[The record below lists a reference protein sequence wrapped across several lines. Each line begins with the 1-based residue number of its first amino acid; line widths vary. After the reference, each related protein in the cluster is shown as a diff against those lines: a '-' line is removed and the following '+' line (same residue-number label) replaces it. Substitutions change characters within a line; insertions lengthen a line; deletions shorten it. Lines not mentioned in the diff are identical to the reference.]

1 MQGSSNT
8 SNVIFGNRGNYNC
21 SHNGK
26 CDIVISK
33 YKGERIADKN
43 QDKNQS
49 KNRAEQAEEHDESVL
64 NPEIKNESDLSKKE
78 RRLIEKEKLKGMGPK
93 KKLEYIWM
101 YYKPAIFG
109 VIAVIALIFGIKDY
123 YEQSKIKTVLSMT
136 VVNSMA
142 NDTETPEQKIKETL
156 GYKDD
161 PYSKV
166 EIGVNL
172 TTDSEMA
179 EFDYNAQMA
188 YVAQIQAGSIDIMVM
203 PEKLYQTLKK
213 NEPFADL
220 KELMGEEAF
229 EKFGMQTDTT
239 HISITDSELE
249 QELGV
254 IYDPVCIAVPYSAP
268 NQENAVKWIK
278 SLDSRK

>member
-1 MQGSSNT
+1 M
-8 SNVIFGNRGNYNC
+8 
-21 SHNGK
+21 
-26 CDIVISK
+26 
-33 YKGERIADKN
+33 ADKN

-49 KNRAEQAEEHDESVL
+49 KNRAEQAEEYDESVL

-123 YEQSKIKTVLSMT
+123 YEQSKIKTVL
-136 VVNSMA
+136 
-142 NDTETPEQKIKETL
+142 
-156 GYKDD
+156 YKDD

>member
-1 MQGSSNT
+1 M
-8 SNVIFGNRGNYNC
+8 
-21 SHNGK
+21 
-26 CDIVISK
+26 
-33 YKGERIADKN
+33 ADKN

-179 EFDYNAQMA
+179 EFDYNAQIA
-188 YVAQIQAGSIDIMVM
+188 YMAQIQAGSIDIMVM

-229 EKFGMQTDTT
+229 EKLYQTLKKNEPFADLKELMGEEAFEKSGMQTDTT

-278 SLDSRK
+278 SLDSRR

>member
-1 MQGSSNT
+1 M
-8 SNVIFGNRGNYNC
+8 
-21 SHNGK
+21 
-26 CDIVISK
+26 
-33 YKGERIADKN
+33 ADKN

-142 NDTETPEQKIKETL
+142 NDTETPEGKCSGNI
-156 GYKDD
+156 
-161 PYSKV
+161 
-166 EIGVNL
+166 
-172 TTDSEMA
+172 
-179 EFDYNAQMA
+179 
-188 YVAQIQAGSIDIMVM
+188 
-203 PEKLYQTLKK
+203 
-213 NEPFADL
+213 
-220 KELMGEEAF
+220 
-229 EKFGMQTDTT
+229 
-239 HISITDSELE
+239 
-249 QELGV
+249 
-254 IYDPVCIAVPYSAP
+254 
-268 NQENAVKWIK
+268 IK
-278 SLDSRK
+278 SVQSRQKSGKICVYVSLILKNTGNWQIIIIHTKRCGFQRKMWKSFRILSDREKSGRILQRNVSGIILVTVHSVHSNLSSVTQS

>member
-1 MQGSSNT
+1 M
-8 SNVIFGNRGNYNC
+8 
-21 SHNGK
+21 
-26 CDIVISK
+26 
-33 YKGERIADKN
+33 ADKN

-188 YVAQIQAGSIDIMVM
+188 YMAQIQAGSIDIMVM

-278 SLDSRK
+278 SLEIIVIYDMFITPKLVWIFQSCDKHELFSPHDYHTAM

>member
-1 MQGSSNT
+1 M
-8 SNVIFGNRGNYNC
+8 
-21 SHNGK
+21 
-26 CDIVISK
+26 
-33 YKGERIADKN
+33 ADKN

-172 TTDSEMA
+172 
-179 EFDYNAQMA
+179 
-188 YVAQIQAGSIDIMVM
+188 
-203 PEKLYQTLKK
+203 LRTLKWQ
-213 NEPFADL
+213 NL
-220 KELMGEEAF
+220 IIMHRWLMWHRSR
-229 EKFGMQTDTT
+229 Q
-239 HISITDSELE
+239 
-249 QELGV
+249 
-254 IYDPVCIAVPYSAP
+254 VPLILWLCRRSF
-268 NQENAVKWIK
+268 IR
-278 SLDSRK
+278 L

>member
-1 MQGSSNT
+1 
-8 SNVIFGNRGNYNC
+8 
-21 SHNGK
+21 
-26 CDIVISK
+26 
-33 YKGERIADKN
+33 
-43 QDKNQS
+43 
-49 KNRAEQAEEHDESVL
+49 
-64 NPEIKNESDLSKKE
+64 
-78 RRLIEKEKLKGMGPK
+78 
-93 KKLEYIWM
+93 M

-179 EFDYNAQMA
+179 EFDYN
-188 YVAQIQAGSIDIMVM
+188 D
-203 PEKLYQTLKK
+203 
-213 NEPFADL
+213 
-220 KELMGEEAF
+220 
-229 EKFGMQTDTT
+229 TDGLCG
-239 HISITDSELE
+239 TDP
-249 QELGV
+249 G
-254 IYDPVCIAVPYSAP
+254 
-268 NQENAVKWIK
+268 
-278 SLDSRK
+278 RFH

>member
-1 MQGSSNT
+1 MQPSGASQ
-8 SNVIFGNRGNYNC
+8 
-21 SHNGK
+21 NGGLLNSYRK
-26 CDIVISK
+26 SLCRK
-33 YKGERIADKN
+33 YKGERMADKN

-188 YVAQIQAGSIDIMVM
+188 YMAQIQAGSVDIMVM

-220 KELMGEEAF
+220 KELLGEEAF
-229 EKFGMQTDTT
+229 EKFGTQTDTT

>member
-1 MQGSSNT
+1 M
-8 SNVIFGNRGNYNC
+8 
-21 SHNGK
+21 
-26 CDIVISK
+26 
-33 YKGERIADKN
+33 ADKN

-166 EIGVNL
+166 EI
-172 TTDSEMA
+172 
-179 EFDYNAQMA
+179 
-188 YVAQIQAGSIDIMVM
+188 QAGSIDIMVM

-239 HISITDSELE
+239 HISITESELE